1 MQGRPFLPVRMRDEV
16 LVFKVGYLV
25 DTGLNINEGSLW
37 PQGKQLTIFTA
48 NNKIKA
54 FKQQCLDSSP
64 ILQECSD
71 ETDDDANKCRVL
83 IFYSEMCQR
92 LKDMH
97 NSEKQYFPMRDQY
110 RILGTDGW

>member
-1 MQGRPFLPVRMRDEV
+1 MTMVSRKSACVIVQGPPFLPERIRDGV
-16 LVFKVGYLV
+16 WIFKVGYLA

-37 PQGKQLTIFTA
+37 PQGKQLTIFMA

-54 FKQQCLDSSP
+54 FKRQCLDSSP

-83 IFYSEMCQR
+83 VFNSEMCQR

-97 NSEKQYFPMRDQY
+97 NSEK
-110 RILGTDGW
+110 